1 MNIHITP
8 RTIYLTRHGE
18 SLHNVVGKIGGNSD
32 LSPTGQRYASLL
44 SEYINSQNIS
54 GETRLL
60 QYQVTWVLDFPK
72 LHFFTL
78 YLNI

>member
-18 SLHNVVGKIGGNSD
+18 SQHNVVGKIGGNSD

-44 SEYINSQNIS
+44 SEYINSQDIS
-54 GETRLL
+54 GETQLL
-60 QYQVTWVLDFPK
+60 EDQVKPK
-72 LHFFTL
+72 T
-78 YLNI
+78 

>member
-44 SEYINSQNIS
+44 SEYINSQDIS
-54 GETRLL
+54 GKIQLL
-60 QYQVTWVLDFPK
+60 QDKGDLTSDL
-72 LHFFTL
+72 
-78 YLNI
+78 

>member
-18 SLHNVVGKIGGNSD
+18 PLHNVVGKIGGNSD

-54 GETRLL
+54 GE
-60 QYQVTWVLDFPK
+60 
-72 LHFFTL
+72 
-78 YLNI
+78 

>member
-44 SEYINSQNIS
+44 SEYINSQDIS
-54 GETRLL
+54 GESQLL
-60 QYQVTWVLDFPK
+60 QCKVDLTSDL
-72 LHFFTL
+72 
-78 YLNI
+78 